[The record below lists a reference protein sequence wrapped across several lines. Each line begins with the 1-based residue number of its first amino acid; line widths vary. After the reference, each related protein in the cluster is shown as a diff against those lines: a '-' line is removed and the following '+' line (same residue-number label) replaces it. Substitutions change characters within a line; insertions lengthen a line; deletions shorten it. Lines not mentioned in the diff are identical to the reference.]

1 MLRTLLNLR
10 ARRRAEDARVD
21 AFLLAIRCT
30 APGVVPAPAPVVR
43 YDFRRVLAAA

>member
-1 MLRTLLNLR
+1 MYLLNLR

-30 APGVVPAPAPVVR
+30 APGVVPAPVVR
-43 YDFRRVLAAA
+43 LDFRRVRTVAA

>member
-1 MLRTLLNLR
+1 MLHALFP

-30 APGVVPAPAPVVR
+30 APAPVVR
-43 YDFRRVLAAA
+43 LDFRRVRTVAA